1 MTESKALELRSQVG
15 ILSSSFYCVYV
26 GKLLNISVPW
36 FTHLKNKDE
45 ENRTAYFNRVVI
57 KISGCSEYKMLC
69 RLHKY

>member
-1 MTESKALELRSQVG
+1 MTLD
-15 ILSSSFYCVYV
+15 
-26 GKLLNISVPW
+26 KLLNISVPW